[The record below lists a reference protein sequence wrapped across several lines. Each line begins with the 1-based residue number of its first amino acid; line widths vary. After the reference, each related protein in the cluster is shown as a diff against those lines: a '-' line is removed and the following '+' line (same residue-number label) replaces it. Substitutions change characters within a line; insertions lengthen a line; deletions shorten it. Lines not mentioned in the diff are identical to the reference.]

1 MVIRYDMG
9 DDMKKRFYIS
19 IFVILSLT
27 VVVLSATYSKDSG
40 TSEYTSI
47 NKEIDNLKV
56 TFENGELLAIPKVE
70 KLSIDSVKG
79 SNISIVNRNK
89 GNTNVLIELNYSG
102 TDEVYYSI
110 NNSEMKLIIEN
121 AKEVVNLNAFGTD
134 GDQKIFNLKVF
145 SLKDTHDKVSI
156 NISTLEEGL
165 LKFNLVNNDQVY
177 KDKDGNYVYYGKPNN
192 YIKYN
197 NKDYRI
203 IGLINNKFKLIS
215 FNNNV
220 EDFNENNSYLQFSD
234 YLKTFN
240 NREVDESNMDL
251 FDTWLKEYNNYWFK
265 DGTVYIDNTL
275 NTERIGQHIGN
286 EVIEIDDYILLNGG
300 DGSINNPYEVKYGS

>member
-1 MVIRYDMG
+1 MG

-156 NISTLEEGL
+156 NISTLEEGF